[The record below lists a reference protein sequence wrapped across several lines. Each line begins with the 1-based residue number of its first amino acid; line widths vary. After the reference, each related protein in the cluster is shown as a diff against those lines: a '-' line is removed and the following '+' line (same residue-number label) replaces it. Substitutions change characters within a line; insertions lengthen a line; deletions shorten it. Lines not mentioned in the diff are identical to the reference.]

1 MATRIELWDNLE
13 QVLAGRP
20 PVVKVFLDRKMACP
34 GCAMAPFETLE
45 DAVRNYGLTAEGF
58 LAEVRRA
65 AEPDG

>member
-1 MATRIELWDNLE
+1 
-13 QVLAGRP
+13 
-20 PVVKVFLDRKMACP
+20 VVKVFLDRKMACP